1 MVTEKTTD
9 NKLTVIKTLTGN
21 GKSQNRKVETQWKL
35 SGNSVE
41 TQLKQSV
48 CQSCV
53 VLTEKKIVHVALKS
67 LKLTHIT
74 YQIPCIFRV
83 HFAMRRI
90 LPAAIC
96 SFWRFLIGVVFFNN
110 TLPFHPLI

>member
-21 GKSQNRKVETQWKL
+21 GKSQNRIVETQWKL

-53 VLTEKKIVHVALKS
+53 VLTEKKNSACGIEEFEINA
-67 LKLTHIT
+67 
-74 YQIPCIFRV
+74 YNIPNPV
-83 HFAMRRI
+83 Y
-90 LPAAIC
+90 L
-96 SFWRFLIGVVFFNN
+96 
-110 TLPFHPLI
+110 